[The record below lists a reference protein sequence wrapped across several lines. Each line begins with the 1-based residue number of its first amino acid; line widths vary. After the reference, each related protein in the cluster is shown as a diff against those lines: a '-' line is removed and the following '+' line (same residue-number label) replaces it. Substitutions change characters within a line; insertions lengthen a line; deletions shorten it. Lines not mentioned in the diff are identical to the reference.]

1 MIYIAENPLHIHL
14 DSALAAVSEQRRRHA
29 LRYRSDNDRR
39 LSVAAYLLLCHA
51 LKEEFGITAPPEF
64 AFTEH
69 GKPYLPLYPHI
80 LFSISHCHEA
90 VACAVAAS
98 PVGIDVESLS
108 AFDPALIAAVMS
120 PAEQERI
127 LCAASPAL
135 EFTRRWT
142 MKESLLKMRGDGL
155 TTTDHLATLFT
166 STTSEVDTGIGDI
179 ASSAAG
185 HRFITHENPTAGY
198 VCTSCLATDAH
209 TSPAEVPII
218 VPVTLLTRHS
228 L

>member
-51 LKEEFGITAPPEF
+51 LREEFGISAPPEF
-64 AFTEH
+64 VFTEH

-80 LFSISHCHEA
+80 LFSISHCREA
-90 VACAVAAS
+90 VACALACA

-135 EFTRRWT
+135 EFTQLWT
-142 MKESLLKMRGDGL
+142 AKESVVKMNDMAA
-155 TTTDHLATLFT
+155 D
-166 STTSEVDTGIGDI
+166 DI
-179 ASSAAG
+179 ALPSLLERVESY
-185 HRFITHENPTAGY
+185 RFTVSERIAQGY

-218 VPVTLLTRHS
+218 VPATLLTRHS

>member
-14 DSALAAVSEQRRRHA
+14 DSALAAVSEQRRQHA
-29 LRYRSDNDRR
+29 LRYRRDEDRR

-51 LKEEFGITAPPEF
+51 LKEEFDITAPPEF

-90 VACAVAAS
+90 VACALACA

-127 LCAASPAL
+127 LCASSPDL
-135 EFTRRWT
+135 EFTRLWT
-142 MKESLLKMRGDGL
+142 AKESVVKMNDMAA
-155 TTTDHLATLFT
+155 D
-166 STTSEVDTGIGDI
+166 DI
-179 ASSAAG
+179 ALPSLLERVESY
-185 HRFITHENPTAGY
+185 RFTVSERIAQGY
-198 VCTSCLATDAH
+198 VCTACHTLPRDTD
-209 TSPAEVPII
+209 
-218 VPVTLLTRHS
+218 LTILHINMH